1 MLHPNFRAFQL
12 AVTFYRQCDQ
22 LKCAAHLKSQ
32 LLRAASSAVLNL
44 SEGSARAGDA
54 DRKRFYNMAFASV
67 RELQAVLVLV
77 PHAPTQ
83 IVSASDSLGAC
94 VYRLCHPKQR

>member
-12 AVTFYRQCDQ
+12 AVSFYAQCDR

-44 SEGSARAGDA
+44 SEGSACASDA
-54 DRKRFYNMAFASV
+54 DRKRFYNIAFASV
-67 RELQAVLVLV
+67 REVQAVLVLV
-77 PHAPTQ
+77 PHASAEL
-83 IVSASDSLGAC
+83 IAASDSLGAC
-94 VYRLCHPKQR
+94 VYRLCHSKRA